1 MRRLV
6 LLAAII
12 ALLTLSQSAI
22 GAPPTQ
28 ERVIVDDAETIPA
41 GELCEFP
48 VDFRA
53 TGRVLVTTH
62 FNRDGSIDFISERPN
77 IRITVTN
84 PANGR
89 FVTDSDI
96 GLDKRVFNPDG
107 TSDVLSTGIHF
118 KTKSPDGGIIF
129 RRIGLQ
135 IIHLDEDGEVISIDI
150 VGGTSIRSRRSR
162 SAAPWPETSLVPVSR
177 IVLLRSAMPGRSSS
191 SAHTNSS
198 PLNPGDLSMR
208 SQNMRTNA
216 KRSVQFSRWAS
227 VTKSPVARPSA
238 SMASSAMTQVAT
250 TSSTGVPVRASR
262 M

>member
-62 FNRDGSIDFISERPN
+62 LNRDGSIDFISERPN

-118 KTKSPDGGIIF
+118 KTKSSDGGIIF

-150 VGGTSIRSRRSR
+150 VGGNFDPFE
-162 SAAPWPETSLVPVSR
+162 AFEVCGAL
-177 IVLLRSAMPGRSSS
+177 A
-191 SAHTNSS
+191 
-198 PLNPGDLSMR
+198 
-208 SQNMRTNA
+208 
-216 KRSVQFSRWAS
+216 
-227 VTKSPVARPSA
+227 
-238 SMASSAMTQVAT
+238 
-250 TSSTGVPVRASR
+250 
-262 M
+262 